1 MVGRGWLRSLT
12 FDFVYDIVLAS
23 ITYTFVISLLNL
35 QSFINNDLFIY
46 VISLLNFTTLAF
58 LK

>member
-1 MVGRGWLRSLT
+1 MVGRVVNVADFWLL
-12 FDFVYDIVLAS
+12 YDIVLAS
-23 ITYTFVISLLNL
+23 ITYTIVISLLNL

-46 VISLLNFTTLAF
+46 VISLLNFITLAF